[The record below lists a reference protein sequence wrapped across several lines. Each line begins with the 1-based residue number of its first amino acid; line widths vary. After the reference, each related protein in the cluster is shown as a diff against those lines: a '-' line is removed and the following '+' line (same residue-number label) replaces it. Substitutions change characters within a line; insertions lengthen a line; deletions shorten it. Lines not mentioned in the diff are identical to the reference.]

1 MNVSKTKSIL
11 LLVLLVIGV
20 SAATAWTT
28 SKIQSKNNNAD
39 FIETSTNPNQE
50 AKARFASAQKAFDT
64 DFTVAAD
71 LTVHAVVHVTTKA
84 PRQQRQSDFFSD
96 PFFDFFFGPQQRGQR
111 QQQQDPGEA
120 VPRGAGSG
128 VIISKDGY
136 IVTNNHV
143 IDGATEIDVTLNNK
157 QTFKAKLVGTDPS
170 TDIALLKVDGKDLP
184 YVSFGNSDNVKVGE
198 WVLAVGNPFN
208 LTSTVTA
215 GIVSAKARNLGIIGT
230 DRFGRRTEKLS
241 IESFIQTDAAINPG
255 NSGGALVNTSGELIG
270 INTAIASQ
278 TGSYAGYGFAV
289 PASIVQK
296 VVTDLREHGVV
307 QRALLGVSIG
317 DISNEIAKEKNLKTL
332 NGALVGEV
340 VEGSSADKAGVKVGD
355 VINEINGVKVNSTAE
370 LQEQVGRYRPGDK
383 ITIGVV
389 RDNKQM
395 RLNANLKNAEGTT
408 DVVKNTEIATDLG
421 VKLKPISST
430 VKEALGIESGLEV
443 TSVGPGKFNKE
454 GVTQGY
460 IILKINNKTMS
471 SVSDFDEVYNSTL
484 KSKGSLNIAGV
495 YPTSGKIA
503 YYKIDL
509 SK

>member
-1 MNVSKTKSIL
+1 MKLSRTKSIVL
-11 LLVLLVIGV
+11 LLLIVIGV
-20 SAATAWTT
+20 SAGTAWTT
-28 SKIQSKNNNAD
+28 GKIQNRDNGVEY
-39 FIETSTNPNQE
+39 IESTGTDRNI
-50 AKARFASAQKAFDT
+50 KARFANAQKAFDT

-71 LTVHAVVHVTTKA
+71 MTVHAVVHVKTKA

-96 PFFDFFFGPQQRGQR
+96 PFFEFFFGPQQRGQR
-111 QQQQDPGEA
+111 QQEQGEA

-143 IDGATEIDVTLNNK
+143 IEGATIIDVTLNNK
-157 QTFKAKLVGTDPS
+157 KTYSAKLVGTDPS
-170 TDIALLKVDGKDLP
+170 TDIALLKVDAKDLS
-184 YVSFGNSDNVKVGE
+184 YITFGNSDDVKVGE

-289 PASIVQK
+289 PSSIVQK

-307 QRALLGVSIG
+307 QRAILGVSIG
-317 DISNEIAKEKNLKTL
+317 DITNEIAKEKKIKTL
-332 NGALVGEV
+332 NGALVADV
-340 VEGSSADKAGVKVGD
+340 VSGGAADKAGIKVDD
-355 VINEINGVKVNSTAE
+355 VINEINGVKVKSSAE
-370 LQEQVGRYRPGDK
+370 LQEQVGRYRPGDV
-383 ITIGVV
+383 ITVGVV
-389 RDNKQM
+389 RNNKQ
-395 RLNANLKNAEGTT
+395 LKLKATLKNADGTT
-408 DVVKNTEIATDLG
+408 DVVKNTEFTSELG
-421 VKLKPISST
+421 VKLRPISST
-430 VKEALGIESGLEV
+430 VKEALGIENGLEV
-443 TSVGPGKFNKE
+443 SSVGPGKFHDA
-454 GVTQGY
+454 GITQGY
-460 IILKINNKTMS
+460 IILKINNKTMAS
-471 SVSDFDEVYNSTL
+471 IKDFDDVYESAS
-484 KSKGSLNIAGV
+484 KSKGALNIAGV
-495 YPTSGKIA
+495 YPMSGKIA